1 MRIKRKTLLD
11 WQISQDLGIYGERG
25 VNDDEQST
33 DETTGENWQ
42 DGCGYEME
50 KVENRN
56 SWKNGDQMRA

>member
-1 MRIKRKTLLD
+1 VK
-11 WQISQDLGIYGERG
+11 EG

-33 DETTGENWQ
+33 DETTDENWQ
-42 DGCGYEME
+42 DGCVYEMK